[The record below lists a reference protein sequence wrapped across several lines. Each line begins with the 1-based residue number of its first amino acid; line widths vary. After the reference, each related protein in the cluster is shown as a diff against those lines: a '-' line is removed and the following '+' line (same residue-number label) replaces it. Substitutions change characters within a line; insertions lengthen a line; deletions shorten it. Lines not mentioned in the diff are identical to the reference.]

1 MYATGM
7 KTGMTDEAGYC
18 VVATAE
24 RFEHQLICIVFDAES
39 SDLRWNDAIALLDAA
54 FVQVRNEVNS

>member
-7 KTGMTDEAGYC
+7 KTGMTDEAGHC

-24 RFEHQLICIVFDAES
+24 RFGHQIICIVFKAPGADV
-39 SDLRWNDAIALLDAA
+39 RWNDTIALLDAA
-54 FVQVRNEVNS
+54 FVKVRERG